1 MRPDSFCMRC
11 VSMHDSLSCH
21 KPLSKESSRVPSLG
35 CSATRHQALELVH
48 SWNTGGE
55 PELISVLHTT
65 ASTVMY
71 EK

>member
-1 MRPDSFCMRC
+1 MLLPRAENTIRIKDKLK
-11 VSMHDSLSCH
+11 SLPEVH
-21 KPLSKESSRVPSLG
+21 VIK
-35 CSATRHQALELVH
+35 LVH

-55 PELISVLHTT
+55 PELISVLRTT